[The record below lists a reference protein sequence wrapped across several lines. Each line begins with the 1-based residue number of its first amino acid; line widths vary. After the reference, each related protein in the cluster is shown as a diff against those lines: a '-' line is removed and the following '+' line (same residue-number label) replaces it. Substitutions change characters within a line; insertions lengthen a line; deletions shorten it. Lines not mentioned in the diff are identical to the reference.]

1 VPSLSLQRQLVV
13 SFCGC
18 PRMLSSSQNKDKDGV
33 DYLVP
38 NTDRIADAKQGGAE
52 HSQHL
57 VDLNYG

>member
-1 VPSLSLQRQLVV
+1 
-13 SFCGC
+13 
-18 PRMLSSSQNKDKDGV
+18 MLSSSQNKDKDGV